1 MAIQQDFNQQ
11 IKIQAN
17 SFGKFMWYLSFILI
31 FPIFIHIGNRNSLRR
46 METKINEADSE
57 IDVQL
62 VKRRDLLVK
71 LISTVKQEMTFEKEL
86 LTNVTKMR
94 SQHLDGLTV
103 QEKSAFNQQMDQVQR
118 GINVQLEAY
127 PNIKSLTN
135 VLQLQNAISDVE
147 EDIAAARR
155 IYNSNVS
162 FYNQD
167 LQTYPMSVAA
177 NGLITKPFFEAS
189 EKQREDVEINL
200 I

>member
-1 MAIQQDFNQQ
+1 
-11 IKIQAN
+11 
-17 SFGKFMWYLSFILI
+17 
-31 FPIFIHIGNRNSLRR
+31 